1 MADWVNVVPITAA
14 GRVVMIRQYRH
25 GTGEIGLEIP
35 GGVIDPGEEPLAA
48 ARREL
53 REETGYG
60 ASELAAIGQVAPNP
74 ALQDNRCYS
83 FVARGAF
90 CERAQALD
98 AGDEANGCVRYIRA
112 SHRAGL
118 RPHARTATLGFSRG
132 ITEFGEEDL
141 VNEVKCPAEPGDLL
155 AHHAWTIHRAEA
167 NTSPRSRRAL
177 GFIFYGE
184 SARED
189 ATAHEAY
196 QKLLAAE
203 LAMEGRI

>member
-1 MADWVNVVPITAA
+1 MADWVTVVPITAA

-60 ASELAAIGQVAPNP
+60 ASELASIGQVAPNP

-90 CERAQALD
+90 CARAQALM
-98 AGDEANGCVRYIRA
+98 GDDYWRYGIADNMKEIEAMTRY
-112 SHRAGL
+112 SFEQGL
-118 RPHARTATLGFSRG
+118 TARKLVPA
-132 ITEFGEEDL
+132 DL
-141 VNEVKCPAEPGDLL
+141 FAES
-155 AHHAWTIHRAEA
+155 T
-167 NTSPRSRRAL
+167 
-177 GFIFYGE
+177 F
-184 SARED
+184 
-189 ATAHEAY
+189 
-196 QKLLAAE
+196 E
-203 LAMEGRI
+203 LAKV

>member
-1 MADWVNVVPITAA
+1 MVARWEKLRAELVADYRVLRVRGDRSRSPRTGAAHDFIVLEMADWVNVVPITAA

-98 AGDEANGCVRYIRA
+98 AGEDIEVVEVEQREIPQLIACGEINHALVILALHC
-112 SHRAGL
+112 AGV
-118 RPHARTATLGFSRG
+118 G
-132 ITEFGEEDL
+132 
-141 VNEVKCPAEPGDLL
+141 
-155 AHHAWTIHRAEA
+155 
-167 NTSPRSRRAL
+167 
-177 GFIFYGE
+177 
-184 SARED
+184 
-189 ATAHEAY
+189 
-196 QKLLAAE
+196 
-203 LAMEGRI
+203 